1 MRSLPHKKILVK
13 YFFSL
18 YISAMRESEVENYL
32 VWLVETSG
40 GKTYKFKSPN
50 QRGVAD
56 RIVCMPNGE
65 TWFVELKRPKG
76 GRLAPLQAIF
86 RDQVT
91 ALQQRY
97 ALLIS
102 KQEIDTWHHMYLTRC
117 STKSSASTS

>member
-1 MRSLPHKKILVK
+1 
-13 YFFSL
+13 
-18 YISAMRESEVENYL
+18 MRESEVENYL

-40 GKTYKFKSPN
+40 GKAYKFKSPN
-50 QRGVAD
+50 QHGVAD

-65 TWFVELKRPKG
+65 TWFIELKRPKG

-86 RDQVT
+86 RDQVI

-102 KQEIDTWHHMYLTRC
+102 KQEIDTWHHSYITRC
-117 STKSSASTS
+117 STKSSASTN